1 MLTLQGK
8 GIRYLYQVDKQVAPL
23 PRGAN
28 IMRGTPIHAPVPR
41 SEIAQQRPVA
51 PGGRRQRREQQ
62 RKAHRRLQRRRLLVA
77 LPVLIGLLMGLL
89 YFALSL
95 EREPVARLEVPTVG
109 SGQEDPTAGLQTGSN
124 HDSRAGSEA
133 ATGATRV
140 ETELTEEKA
149 ESLRSELSQVA
160 QAYPAT
166 YGVVVLDPSSGERVA
181 MDADRRFL
189 AASLNK
195 LPVLMTLYRAAASGT
210 VDLDDEISMQASDVQ
225 AYGTG
230 VLYTYPV
237 GYTMTL
243 RECARLLIKES
254 DNTAWKM
261 LDRYLGRDY
270 IRAELYRVGARSTEY
285 WLPNTTTPNDVLL
298 MLEKISDPSYTTP
311 DLSAEMLD
319 VMANTSFEDRLP
331 QSLPEGTRVSHK
343 IGYYGTT
350 FADAGVVF
358 PEGAR
363 DTRDAYLMV
372 VMASDTSELASR
384 AATQEMSLAT
394 YRILSEPAQTS
405 TKDAPNSREQGS

>member
-1 MLTLQGK
+1 M
-8 GIRYLYQVDKQVAPL
+8 
-23 PRGAN
+23 
-28 IMRGTPIHAPVPR
+28 PR
-41 SEIAQQRPVA
+41 SEIPQATLITH
-51 PGGRRQRREQQ
+51 GGRRQRREQQ
-62 RKAHRRLQRRRLLVA
+62 RKARRRLQRRRLLVA
-77 LPVLIGLLMGLL
+77 LPVLIGVLTGLL
-89 YFALSL
+89 FFALSI

-109 SGQEDPTAGLQTGSN
+109 SGPKVLTTGLQTGLN
-124 HDSRAGSEA
+124 PDPLAGSEA

-149 ESLRSELSQVA
+149 EPLRSELGQIARV
-160 QAYPAT
+160 YPAT

-195 LPVLMTLYRAAASGT
+195 LPVLMTLYKAAASGE

-237 GYTMTL
+237 GHTMTL

-285 WLPNTTTPNDVLL
+285 WIPNTTTPNDVLL

-319 VMANTSFEDRLP
+319 VMANTAFEDRLP
-331 QSLPEGTRVSHK
+331 QPLPEGTRVSHK

-363 DTRDAYLMV
+363 DARDAYLMV
-372 VMASDTSELASR
+372 VIASDTSELASR
-384 AATQEMSLAT
+384 AATQEMSLVT
-394 YRILSEPAQTS
+394 YHILSEPAQTS
-405 TKDAPNSREQGS
+405 TKDAPDSKEQGS

>member
-1 MLTLQGK
+1 
-8 GIRYLYQVDKQVAPL
+8 
-23 PRGAN
+23 
-28 IMRGTPIHAPVPR
+28 MRGPIHAPVPR
-41 SEIAQQRPVA
+41 SETPTTC
-51 PGGRRQRREQQ
+51 GGRRRRREQQ
-62 RKAHRRLQRRRLLVA
+62 KALRRRCRLLVA
-77 LPVLIGLLMGLL
+77 LPILMGLL
-89 YFALSL
+89 TGLLFFALAV
-95 EREPVARLEVPTVG
+95 EREPVVRLEVPTVG
-109 SGQEDPTAGLQTGSN
+109 SGPEAPTAGGSN
-124 HDSRAGSEA
+124 SDPVAASEV

-140 ETELTEEKA
+140 KMELTEEKA
-149 ESLRSELSQVA
+149 KLLRSELGQIA

-195 LPVLMTLYRAAASGT
+195 LPVLMTLYRAAASGA
-210 VDLDDEISMQASDVQ
+210 VDLDDKISMRASDVQ

-230 VLYTYPV
+230 VLYKHPDMYPV
-237 GYTMTL
+237 GYTMSL

-261 LDRYLGRDY
+261 LHRYLGSDY

-285 WLPNTTTPNDVLL
+285 WIPNTTTPDDVLL
-298 MLEKISDPSYTTP
+298 MLEKISDPSYTNP

-319 VMANTSFEDRLP
+319 IMTNTSFEDRLP
-331 QSLPEGTRVSHK
+331 QPLPEETRVSHK

-363 DTRDAYLMV
+363 HARDAYLMV
-372 VMASDTSELASR
+372 VIASDTSESASR
-384 AATQEMSLAT
+384 IATQDMSLAT
-394 YRILSEPAQTS
+394 YRILSEPAPM
-405 TKDAPNSREQGS
+405 DAPGSKEEGS

>member
-1 MLTLQGK
+1 M
-8 GIRYLYQVDKQVAPL
+8 
-23 PRGAN
+23 
-28 IMRGTPIHAPVPR
+28 
-41 SEIAQQRPVA
+41 
-51 PGGRRQRREQQ
+51 
-62 RKAHRRLQRRRLLVA
+62 A
-77 LPVLIGLLMGLL
+77 LPVLIGLLTGLL
-89 YFALSL
+89 FFLTL
-95 EREPVARLEVPTVG
+95 MEREPVARLEVPSVG
-109 SGQEDPTAGLQTGSN
+109 SGPEAPTAEPVTGSGSG
-124 HDSRAGSEA
+124 SRSGSEEA
-133 ATGATRV
+133 TDATTGAISV
-140 ETELTEEKA
+140 ETELTGEKK
-149 ESLRSELSQVA
+149 EPLRDELEQISL
-160 QAYPAT
+160 AYPAT
-166 YGVVVLDPSSGERVA
+166 YGVVVFDPSSGERVA

-195 LPVLMTLYRAAASGT
+195 LPVLMTLYRAAASGE

-237 GYTMTL
+237 GHTMTL

-285 WLPNTTTPNDVLL
+285 WIPNTTTPDDVLR
-298 MLEKISDPSYTTP
+298 MLEKIADPSYTTP
-311 DLSAEMLD
+311 DLSEEMLD

-331 QSLPEGTRVSHK
+331 QPLPEGTRVSHK

-350 FADAGVVF
+350 YADAGVVF

-363 DTRDAYLMV
+363 DVTDAYFMV
-372 VMASDTSELASR
+372 VMASETSESASQ

-394 YRILSEPAQTS
+394 YRILSEPDG
-405 TKDAPNSREQGS
+405 KKEGS

>member
-1 MLTLQGK
+1 LQG
-8 GIRYLYQVDKQVAPL
+8 IRLEYLYQVDKQVAPHL
-23 PRGAN
+23 GVRTSCG
-28 IMRGTPIHAPVPR
+28 GPIHAPVPR
-41 SEIAQQRPVA
+41 SETPQETPTTY
-51 PGGRRQRREQQ
+51 GGRRRRREQQ
-62 RKAHRRLQRRRLLVA
+62 KALRRRRRLLVA
-77 LPVLIGLLMGLL
+77 LPILIGLLTGLL
-89 YFALSL
+89 FFALAM

-109 SGQEDPTAGLQTGSN
+109 AGPEAPTAGSQTGSN
-124 HDSRAGSEA
+124 SDPGAASES

-140 ETELTEEKA
+140 KAELTEEKA
-149 ESLRSELSQVA
+149 EPLRSELGQIA

-195 LPVLMTLYRAAASGT
+195 LPVLMTLYRAAASGA
-210 VDLDDEISMQASDVQ
+210 VDLDDKISMQASDVQ

-237 GYTMTL
+237 GHTTTL

-270 IRAELYRVGARSTEY
+270 IRAELYRVGARSTAY
-285 WLPNTTTPNDVLL
+285 WFPNTTTPDDVLL
-298 MLEKISDPSYTTP
+298 VLEKISDPSYTNP

-319 VMANTSFEDRLP
+319 IMTNTAFEDRLP
-331 QSLPEGTRVSHK
+331 QPLPEGTRVSHK

-363 DTRDAYLMV
+363 DIRDAYLMV
-372 VMASDTSELASR
+372 VIASDTSELASR
-384 AATQEMSLAT
+384 VATQEMSLAT
-394 YRILSEPAQTS
+394 YRILSKPAQS
-405 TKDAPNSREQGS
+405 DAPGTKEEGS

>member
-1 MLTLQGK
+1 
-8 GIRYLYQVDKQVAPL
+8 
-23 PRGAN
+23 
-28 IMRGTPIHAPVPR
+28 
-41 SEIAQQRPVA
+41 
-51 PGGRRQRREQQ
+51 
-62 RKAHRRLQRRRLLVA
+62 
-77 LPVLIGLLMGLL
+77 LIGALTGLL
-89 YFALSL
+89 FFARSM
-95 EREPVARLEVPTVG
+95 EREPVARLKVPTVG
-109 SGQEDPTAGLQTGSN
+109 SGPKVLTPGLQTGSN
-124 HDSRAGSEA
+124 PDPLAGAEA
-133 ATGATRV
+133 ATGATRID
-140 ETELTEEKA
+140 TELTEEKA
-149 ESLRSELSQVA
+149 EPLRSELGQIARV
-160 QAYPAT
+160 YPAT

-181 MDADRRFL
+181 MDSDRRFL

-195 LPVLMTLYRAAASGT
+195 LPVLMTLYKAAASGE

-237 GYTMTL
+237 GHTMTL

-285 WLPNTTTPNDVLL
+285 WFPNTTTPNDVLL
-298 MLEKISDPSYTTP
+298 MLEKISDPFYTTP

-319 VMANTSFEDRLP
+319 VMANTAFEDRLP
-331 QSLPEGTRVSHK
+331 QPLPEGTRVSHK

-363 DTRDAYLMV
+363 DARDAYLMV
-372 VMASDTSELASR
+372 VIANDTSELASR
-384 AATQEMSLAT
+384 DAMREMSLAT
-394 YRILSEPAQTS
+394 YRILSESAQTS
-405 TKDAPNSREQGS
+405 TKDARDSKEQGS